1 MSAALG
7 LDVGTTNVKA
17 VLVGPGG
24 AVVACTQRALH
35 TTRQG
40 TAVEQDAA
48 DLWART
54 VDAITE
60 LTSAHPRV
68 AAEVGAIGVCSQY
81 SSIVPVDA
89 DAIPVGPMVMWSD
102 HRGTDHSWDIMGR
115 DENAFLTWID
125 VHGIPPVGGGL
136 ALAHLLFLQHDR
148 PEIHAAATSYLEPMD
163 YVTARLTTRITATQH
178 SMFMSQLCDN
188 RSLGAT
194 AYDSDLVA
202 ISGIDPDHLPPLIGM
217 DDEVGWLDPSVAA
230 RLGLPATAVVYPG
243 FNDTA
248 ALGTAAGVARP
259 GRGGLAIGTTSV
271 MVDAVA
277 EKKTDLDHEILSMP
291 ALSFEN
297 YLVFAEN
304 GYGGRVI
311 EYMLDQHVYA
321 NDPLADHRTVEL
333 FARLENA
340 LAHTAPGAG
349 GALFLP
355 WLGGSLAPSAN
366 PDMRGGFINVSLET
380 RRVDLVRSVTEGV
393 AHNLAW
399 LLPHVE
405 AFTGDSIDEFVFVGG
420 AARSPRWCQVLAD
433 ILDRPITPAAD
444 PDTAVARAVARLA
457 LARRGEL
464 DRSEVDGGVELAARY
479 EPRSEHRPMYEMHQV
494 QFEAAFEA
502 LRPISEAL
510 TSFHS
515 EEIQETTP

>member
-17 VLVGPGG
+17 VLVDPDGT
-24 AVVACTQRALH
+24 VVACAQRGLQ
-35 TTRQG
+35 TSRQG
-40 TAVEQDAA
+40 TAVEQDAD
-48 DLWART
+48 DLWARIC
-54 VDAITE
+54 DAIAE
-60 LTSAHPRV
+60 LTSAHPQV
-68 AAEVGAIGVCSQY
+68 ASQVGAVGVCSQY
-81 SSIVPVDA
+81 SSIVPVNA
-89 DAIPVGPMVMWSD
+89 QVEPVGPMVMWSD

-115 DENAFLTWID
+115 DESAFLTWID

-148 PEIHAAATSYLEPMD
+148 PKIHQATTAYLEPMD
-163 YVTARLTTRITATQH
+163 YVTARLTRRITATQH

-194 AYDSDLVA
+194 EYDSHL
-202 ISGIDPDHLPPLIGM
+202 IELSGVDPDRLPPLIGI
-217 DDEVGWLDPSVAA
+217 DDEVGRLDEGVAA
-230 RLGLPATAVVYPG
+230 QLGLPTTAVVYAG
-243 FNDTA
+243 SNDTA
-248 ALGTAAGVARP
+248 ALGVAAGVGRP

-271 MVDAVA
+271 LVDSVA
-277 EKKTDLDHEILSMP
+277 DKNTDLDHEILSMP
-291 ALSFEN
+291 ALSRDS

-304 GYGGRVI
+304 GYGGRVV
-311 EYMLDQHVYA
+311 EYMLEQHVYA
-321 NDPLADHRTVEL
+321 NDTLADHSTGEL

-340 LAHTAPGAG
+340 LDQSSPGAG

-366 PDMRGGFINVSLET
+366 PNMRGGFINVSLET
-380 RRVDLVRSVTEGV
+380 HRVELVRSVTEGV

-405 AFTGDSIDEFVFVGG
+405 TFTGNTIDEFIFVGG
-420 AARSPRWCQVLAD
+420 AARSPGWCQVLAD
-433 ILDRPITPAAD
+433 ILDRPIAPAAD
-444 PDTAVARAVARLA
+444 PDTAVARTVARLA
-457 LARRGEL
+457 LARRGDL
-464 DRSEVDGGVELAARY
+464 ARSEVDDGVEAATRY
-479 EPRSEHRPMYEMHQV
+479 EPRSEYRPMYEMHQE

-515 EEIQETTP
+515 AET

>member
-7 LDVGTTNVKA
+7 LDVGSTNVKA
-17 VLVGPGG
+17 VLIDPDGT
-24 AVVACTQRALH
+24 VVACAQRSLQ
-35 TTRQG
+35 TTRLG
-40 TAVEQDAA
+40 SAVEQDAN
-48 DLWART
+48 DLWT
-54 VDAITE
+54 HVSDAINE
-60 LTSAHPRV
+60 LTSAHPNV
-68 AAEVGAIGVCSQY
+68 ASEVGAIGVCSQY
-81 SSIVPVDA
+81 SSIVPVNA
-89 DAIPVGPMVMWSD
+89 AVEPVGPMVMWSD

-125 VHGIPPVGGGL
+125 IHGIPPVGGGL

-148 PEIHAAATSYLEPMD
+148 PDIHESTASYLEPMD
-163 YVTARLTTRITATQH
+163 YVTARLTSRITATQH

-188 RSLGAT
+188 RSLGVT
-194 AYDSDLVA
+194 EYDSQLVEL
-202 ISGIDPDHLPPLIGM
+202 SGIDPDRLPPLIGIN
-217 DDEVGWLDPSVAA
+217 DEVGHLDPTVAA
-230 RLGLPATAVVYPG
+230 QLGLPTRAVVYPG
-243 FNDTA
+243 SNDTA
-248 ALGTAAGVARP
+248 ALGIAAGVSRP

-271 MVDAVA
+271 LVDSVA
-277 EKKTDLDHEILSMP
+277 DKNTDLDHEILSMP
-291 ALSFEN
+291 ALSLER

-304 GYGGRVI
+304 GYGGRMV

-321 NDPLADHRTVEL
+321 NDAMADHSTSEL
-333 FARLENA
+333 FTQLENA

-349 GALFLP
+349 GTIFLP

-366 PDMRGGFINVSLET
+366 PNMRGGFINVSLET
-380 RRVDLVRSVTEGV
+380 HRVELVRSVTEGV

-405 AFTGDSIDEFVFVGG
+405 AFTGDQIDDFVFVGG
-420 AARSPRWCQVLAD
+420 AARSSGWCQVLAD
-433 ILDRPITPAAD
+433 VLDRPITPAAD

-457 LARRGEL
+457 LARRGDL
-464 DRSEVDGGVELAARY
+464 SRTDVDNGVELAKRY
-479 EPRSEHRPMYEMHQV
+479 EPRSDYRELYDMHQE

-515 EEIQETTP
+515 ADN